1 MGQGQEEGR
10 QRLADVPLEL
20 RARLTA
26 RQYSRQAG
34 KVANAALGPI
44 LAGEDMDPGGLRAR
58 PQTGTLKTREESD
71 RIRASLDRLT
81 LLDGVGPAKKE
92 LMVKAIKTRHYA
104 TGETVFSQ
112 GALADG
118 FYIIER
124 GSLRVMEQSEETGSA
139 PVEKRVLKSGVC
151 FGELALIHSSRR
163 TASVEAVEN
172 SVVFVLKP
180 DDFKAIIGPQLSLLR
195 FTQWTSA
202 PAVVSG
208 QPKSMTPPK
217 LGPKG
222 QNISDI
228 LIENCLQKWFALWQ
242 RQNKSSTATLYWRR
256 FVGARCWSTRR
267 GYGG

>member
-1 MGQGQEEGR
+1 MP
-10 QRLADVPLEL
+10 RLLEHAPMMFQPAFAPAFQAEDARAHPPLEL

-81 LLDGVGPAKKE
+81 LLDSVGPAKKE

-104 TGETVFSQ
+104 AGETVFSQ

-163 TASVEAVEN
+163 TASARLACRMRVRYCRIAAR
-172 SVVFVLKP
+172 SP
-180 DDFKAIIGPQLSLLR
+180 TARWSLTPLCE
-195 FTQWTSA
+195 
-202 PAVVSG
+202 
-208 QPKSMTPPK
+208 SMP
-217 LGPKG
+217 
-222 QNISDI
+222 
-228 LIENCLQKWFALWQ
+228 
-242 RQNKSSTATLYWRR
+242 
-256 FVGARCWSTRR
+256 GA
-267 GYGG
+267 